1 MLPCNFLAA
10 LLTLSSFLLN
20 RGERIRVETPGKR
33 GAGPSS
39 MGFGQRDAESQQI
52 MQQMSDDF
60 VVDEESM
67 KVLMDG
73 EGFDEHL

>member
-1 MLPCNFLAA
+1 
-10 LLTLSSFLLN
+10 
-20 RGERIRVETPGKR
+20 
-33 GAGPSS
+33 

-73 EGFDEHL
+73 EGFDEHLEKRSVQLFFFQRNNGS